1 MSERR
6 TRMIQAMTARGCS
19 PRTQEAYVRA
29 VVGLARHYR
38 PARPISSR
46 PRRCQRTW
54 LGAGGLEEGLQG
66 PVDKL
71 AGGLGPGRLSC
82 GEPVVIEAVQELP
95 RDFDVQKRTSAH
107 GHILLRLAPYGED
120 PAFVVTI
127 QPLLS
132 GGVGCRLPVQEPEHR
147 RPLAP
152 MDHVNI
158 VDERDLGQAPV
169 RLADYV
175 AAQSAAQ
182 QAATKKVSALPT
194 ASGGT
199 TR

>member
-1 MSERR
+1 
-6 TRMIQAMTARGCS
+6 
-19 PRTQEAYVRA
+19 
-29 VVGLARHYR
+29 
-38 PARPISSR
+38 
-46 PRRCQRTW
+46 
-54 LGAGGLEEGLQG
+54 
-66 PVDKL
+66 
-71 AGGLGPGRLSC
+71 
-82 GEPVVIEAVQELP
+82 
-95 RDFDVQKRTSAH
+95 
-107 GHILLRLAPYGED
+107 
-120 PAFVVTI
+120 
-127 QPLLS
+127 
-132 GGVGCRLPVQEPEHR
+132 
-147 RPLAP
+147 